1 MSSPRIVAALAGPL
15 IAASLSACGN
25 TSSHDNAHDGHTGHH
40 HVASASDTPVIGGQ
54 PAGFDADD
62 VAFAGNMIEHHQ
74 QALDLAALVSD
85 RSANPELIQLAQ
97 QVKVAQEPEIAS
109 LKAFLVQW
117 KENPADSTDH
127 GGHGAMNMS
136 GMVDEATMTQLSS
149 LQGAEFDTLWLRSM
163 IAHHQGAIEMANAEL
178 TNGQNAD
185 AKHLAQNIITVQ
197 QAEIDQMQKV
207 LGDNP

>member
-1 MSSPRIVAALAGPL
+1 
-15 IAASLSACGN
+15 LSACGG
-25 TSSHDNAHDGHTGHH
+25 SASRPDAHDGHADNG
-40 HVASASDTPVIGGQ
+40 HVAGASDTPVISGQ

-62 VAFAGNMIEHHQ
+62 VAFASNMILHHQ
-74 QALDLAALVSD
+74 QALNLAALVPD
-85 RSANPELIQLAQ
+85 RSENPELIQLAQ
-97 QVKVAQEPEIAS
+97 QVEAAQEPEIAS

-136 GMVDEATMTQLSS
+136 GRVDEATMDKLTS

-178 TNGQNAD
+178 ANGRNGD
-185 AKHLAQNIITVQ
+185 AKHLAQNIITAQ
-197 QAEIDQMQKV
+197 RAEIEQTQKL
-207 LGDNP
+207 LGGNP